1 MKPLFAGILIGAAS
15 GFIAACF
22 FLYSFWLPISAICI
36 ILSGV
41 CAKIIWKT
49 PIFPCV
55 IGAVLALSIYFC
67 WFLLPPEIAVRTA
80 KSPKEHAK
88 AGMLMATRGQI
99 FRDDDRAF
107 EQWEIAARGDD
118 IPSLL
123 VVGNA
128 YLYGHAGRPR
138 DLNLARKWLERAME
152 LGSEEAARSLQSD
165 YHYPKKT
172 SQQAVDGN
180 PH

>member
-1 MKPLFAGILIGAAS
+1 MKPLIAGILIGAVL
-15 GFIAACF
+15 GFVAACF
-22 FLYSFWLPISAICI
+22 FLYSLWLPISAVCI

-41 CAKIIWKT
+41 YAKIIWKT
-49 PIFPCV
+49 PIFHSV
-55 IGAVLALSIYFC
+55 IGSALAIGFYFC
-67 WFLLPPEIAVRTA
+67 WFWLPSEIAVHTA
-80 KSPKEHAK
+80 KTPQEHAK

-107 EQWEIAARGDD
+107 EQWEIAASGDD

-138 DLNLARKWLERAME
+138 DPNLARKWLERAME
-152 LGSEEAARSLQSD
+152 LGSVEAAQSLQSD

-172 SQQAVDGN
+172 SEQE
-180 PH
+180 